1 MNQQRQNTMCAVA
14 LDQFG
19 GIKTL
24 KMRTL
29 PIPEVE
35 SDEVLIQVESAGVAE
50 WDPFEREGGF
60 AKMFGTTP
68 KFPYML
74 GSDRTGTVAA
84 LGTQVQGLQEGDRVY
99 AAALANHLNSAQD
112 EPNKE
117 KGDHHV
123 GRYKRGRE
131 HRGQQLMKRP
141 KNSTKIRSASSQ
153 SVVKGMNR
161 LS

>member
-1 MNQQRQNTMCAVA
+1 MQNSMCAVA

-19 GIKTL
+19 GIQTL

-29 PIPEVE
+29 PIPEVG

-50 WDPFEREGGF
+50 WDAFEREGAF

-68 KFPYML
+68 KFPYVL
-74 GSDRTGTVAA
+74 GSDGAGTVAA

-99 AAALANHLNSAQD
+99 AAALANSLNSAQY

-117 KGDHHV
+117 KGGHHV

-131 HRGQQLMKRP
+131 HRGQQLRNGQK
-141 KNSTKIRSASSQ
+141 
-153 SVVKGMNR
+153 
-161 LS
+161 LL